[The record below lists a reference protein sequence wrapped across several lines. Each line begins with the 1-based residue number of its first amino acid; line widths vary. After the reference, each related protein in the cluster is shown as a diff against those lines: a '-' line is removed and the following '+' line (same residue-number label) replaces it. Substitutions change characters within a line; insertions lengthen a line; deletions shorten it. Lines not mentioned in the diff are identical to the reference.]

1 MIKSSFRLL
10 GLIDRTW
17 LYGRSLKCKS
27 HAGAPKAA
35 GAGVQGSQKISVLE
49 VNGVFWPCFDT
60 LAHSFWRSQEVTLF
74 RRHAQLIQGSILD
87 LGCGDGIFGDAAGF
101 SDSAFGIDYDQD
113 SLSVRRQIL
122 PTAKST
128 WGDASS
134 MPFAN
139 AAFDIVVS
147 NSVLEHLSNLDA
159 TFHEVFR
166 ILKPGGKFLFT
177 MTMGEFSN
185 HLLALGGLADKTH
198 LISVFGHL
206 QEPSIAEVHGLLS
219 SAGFQVAELIEYQP
233 LYFSQIYR
241 FLQSPV
247 FQFVERRI
255 PAFLKPH
262 LIKPLSKAVTSSLS
276 KCPSNK
282 GACIWITATK
292 PCS

>member
-17 LYGRSLKCKS
+17 LYGRSLKFKS
-27 HAGAPKAA
+27 CIDSPKTA

-74 RRHAQLIQGSILD
+74 RRHAQLIQGRVLD

-101 SDSAFGIDYDQD
+101 SDSACGIDYDQD

-122 PTAKST
+122 PIAKST

-134 MPFAN
+134 MPFAI
-139 AAFDIVVS
+139 ASFDVVVS
-147 NSVLEHLSNLDA
+147 NSVLEHLPNLDA
-159 TFHEVFR
+159 VFQEVFR
-166 ILKPGGKFLFT
+166 ILSPGGKFLFT
-177 MTMGEFSN
+177 MTIGEFSN
-185 HLLALGGLADKTH
+185 HLLALGGLADKIH
-198 LISVFGHL
+198 LISLFGHL
-206 QEPSIAEVHGLLS
+206 QEPSTAEVQGQLS
-219 SAGFQVAELIEYQP
+219 SAGFRVDELIEYQP
-233 LYFSQIYR
+233 INFSQIYR
-241 FLQSPV
+241 FLQSPAL
-247 FQFVERRI
+247 QFIERRF
-255 PAFLKPH
+255 PASLKSH
-262 LIKPLSKAVTSSLS
+262 WIKTLSKAVTSSLS
-276 KCPSNK
+276 KCPSNE